1 MTGKNVTKSYVRP
14 DKTVVITCPH
24 CNRQRVVNVTSFK
37 EHKYR
42 FTVKCA
48 CQKIFTAQIEFR
60 QRVRKNTFLRGTY
73 TNLSQENISGQM
85 TVKNLSVSGLEFAT
99 YDSMD
104 NFKIEDE
111 LHVKFNLDDAHFTEI
126 SREVIVRQ
134 VRRNSVGC
142 EFTEQGNIALDGPI
156 GTYLATI

>member
-1 MTGKNVTKSYVRP
+1 
-14 DKTVVITCPH
+14 
-24 CNRQRVVNVTSFK
+24 
-37 EHKYR
+37 
-42 FTVKCA
+42 
-48 CQKIFTAQIEFR
+48 
-60 QRVRKNTFLRGTY
+60 
-73 TNLSQENISGQM
+73 M